1 MTLSMG
7 LDGLPDGF
15 GLGAFAIV
23 LVVLAAMSLSR
34 RVALQPRL
42 VPARSRE
49 RDGTG
54 PRPRS

>member
-7 LDGLPDGF
+7 LDGLPEGF
-15 GLGAFAIV
+15 GLGALAMV
-23 LVVLAAMSLSR
+23 LVVIAAMSLGR
-34 RVALQPRL
+34 RLVVQPRL
-42 VPARSRE
+42 APVRSRE